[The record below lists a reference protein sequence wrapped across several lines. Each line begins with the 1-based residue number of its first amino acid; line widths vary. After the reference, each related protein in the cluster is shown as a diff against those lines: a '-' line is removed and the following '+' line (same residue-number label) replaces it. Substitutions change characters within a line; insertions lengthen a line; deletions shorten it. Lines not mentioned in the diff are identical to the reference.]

1 MPELDSLVRS
11 VSPPAPSRPF
21 SPLHLTL
28 AAAALCGLTAGAMA
42 LRTQLLEKPDY
53 AAHCA
58 LPAGISLAALS
69 PREQALV
76 VRRAMLCSDVEHGRI
91 DATHYLEAL
100 AALEKSP
107 LPPAV
112 AAAPPAMIW
121 ASGVRAMSSQYSAN
135 AWSAARALGAP
146 DVPQPGGDHVNAW
159 ASLGADDRPEFL
171 EVTLAQ
177 PAYLSAIEIHETF
190 NPGAIN
196 DLVLIGA
203 SGKRTPVFR
212 TVTETLTG
220 AYPASLV
227 DRFELSECT
236 DEPIV
241 AIVVNVDS
249 QRVAGWNEIDAIGGQ
264 PCQ

>member
-11 VSPPAPSRPF
+11 VSSTSSSRPF
-21 SPLHLTL
+21 SPFQLTL
-28 AAAALCGLTAGAMA
+28 AAAAICGLTVGAMT
-42 LRTQLLEKPDY
+42 LRTQLLEKPDH

-58 LPAGISLAALS
+58 LPGGITLEALA

-91 DATHYLEAL
+91 DATHYLAAL

-107 LPPAV
+107 LPPALTD
-112 AAAPPAMIW
+112 APPAMIW
-121 ASGVRAMSSQYSAN
+121 ASAVRELSSQYSAYS
-135 AWSAARALGAP
+135 WSAQRALGAP
-146 DVPQPGGDHVNAW
+146 DVPQAGGDHVNAW

-171 EVTLAQ
+171 EVTLAR
-177 PAYLSAIEIHETF
+177 PAHLSAVEIYETF
-190 NPGAIN
+190 NAGAVN
-196 DLVLIGA
+196 DIVLIGA
-203 SGKRTPVFR
+203 SGRRTPLVR
-212 TVTETLTG
+212 MVTETIAAPL
-220 AYPASLV
+220 PASRV
-227 DRFELSECT
+227 NRFDLQECT

-241 AIVVNVDS
+241 AIRVNVDS